1 MSVVIHCFANG
12 SKMASC
18 FDTCFLEDDICA
30 IHEPVV
36 KNKINTKKTTNFNL
50 ACQCSLVGR
59 KLFSRWICNKIV
71 KCTGQNPPNVCKL

>member
-1 MSVVIHCFANG
+1 
-12 SKMASC
+12 MASC
-18 FDTCFLEDDICA
+18 FDTYFLEDDICA

-59 KLFSRWICNKIV
+59 KLFSR
-71 KCTGQNPPNVCKL
+71 